1 VRLAYQAI
9 IIEQLSCQYPVSEGQ
24 FSYIIIEYL
33 IMVKDDKELES
44 ITSYE
49 ENHIWKRLL
58 ATPEGHILEIGLI
71 MVLLF
76 ITALGVG
83 YIYYQEKAHI
93 FIGMSATN
101 ILFGRAAGISFGY
114 SFELSNVLVI
124 CTNFIIETILVLIFY
139 PLFVFSWRS
148 ILVIKPLR
156 RIMKRTSIAAEA
168 HQDTIRKYGV
178 IGLFIFVCIPF
189 WMTGPMAGCAVG
201 YLLGLSPWKN
211 LTIVLSS
218 TCLAVVCWAILLR
231 EVHDRVAEYGPYAS
245 IAIVIIIILVVSG
258 IYFLRYLRNKY

>member
-1 VRLAYQAI
+1 MIKYR
-9 IIEQLSCQYPVSEGQ
+9 
-24 FSYIIIEYL
+24 
-33 IMVKDDKELES
+33 DELKN
-44 ITSYE
+44 ITSHE
-49 ENHIWKRLL
+49 EDHIWRRLL
-58 ATPEGHILEIGLI
+58 ATPEGHILEVGLI
-71 MVLLF
+71 LVLLF
-76 ITALGVG
+76 ITVLGLG
-83 YIYYQEKAHI
+83 YIYYPEKAHV

-114 SFELSNVLVI
+114 SFELGNVLVI
-124 CTNFIIETILVLIFY
+124 ITNIIIETILVLIFY

-168 HQDTIRKYGV
+168 HQDTIRKYGI
-178 IGLFIFVCIPF
+178 IGLFMFVWIPF
-189 WMTGPMAGCAVG
+189 WMTGPMVGCAIG

-218 TCLAVVCWAILLR
+218 TCLAVFCWALLLR

-245 IAIVIIIILVVSG
+245 IALVIIIILIVFG
-258 IYFLRYLRNKY
+258 IYFLRYMRNKY